1 MLLNKNM
8 IFQTLCTV
16 QTSPII
22 SSSERFR
29 EDNKEEQRYG
39 SAGQVMI
46 HQPGK
51 VMASE
56 GGGKKWEKSTE
67 RIENA
72 LHGLF

>member
-1 MLLNKNM
+1 M
-8 IFQTLCTV
+8 IFHALSIV

-22 SSSERFR
+22 SSSEKFR
-29 EDNKEEQRYG
+29 KDNKEEQRHG

-51 VMASE
+51 VMAS
-56 GGGKKWEKSTE
+56 GAGGKKREKSTE
-67 RIENA
+67 RIENV